1 MRRCG
6 DAPWLAPA
14 NSFTRRAMRKKGGG
28 EKGGSERKQEG
39 ACAGRTDRDRSAER
53 PQGPADA
60 WGHRRASRQSSRPMI
75 SRSRS
80 RALRMRALTAD
91 SVEQVIAA
99 TSSVECPNTKASDM
113 ASC

>member
-1 MRRCG
+1 MRRG
-6 DAPWLAPA
+6 W
-14 NSFTRRAMRKKGGG
+14 RRRIRLRDERCARR
-28 EKGGSERKQEG
+28 EEARREEARGSRR
-39 ACAGRTDRDRSAER
+39 GRVRAVPTVTGRVRVLR
-53 PQGPADA
+53 GPADA